1 MKYFYTYLLPFKPN
15 LQFDYWK
22 VKDADECLGKA
33 SSKYGTTNFQIE
45 QTTKACYDDAMG
57 IKRVKLKT
65 IKLTDIQIETLKNL
79 IGDPTKFENM
89 TNKEFVKNG
98 LDNIMEQL
106 QDEE

>member
-33 SSKYGTTNFQIE
+33 CSKYGTTNFQIE
-45 QTTKACYDDAMG
+45 QITKACYDDAMG

-106 QDEE
+106 QDD